1 MSRLVSSKHLES
13 VSDLTLSAPVKQGF
27 IDAFEAVT
35 YETPPAQGARGAV
48 QDLGCFVRSQPKS
61 RGPIAISPQ
70 RTRKFPIR
78 ATRELNV
85 HQE

>member
-35 YETPPAQGARGAV
+35 YETRLRKVLEALFKIWVVSSEANRRVGARS
-48 QDLGCFVRSQPKS
+48 QFHRSVS
-61 RGPIAISPQ
+61 ENSL
-70 RTRKFPIR
+70 FER
-78 ATRELNV
+78 AGN
-85 HQE
+85 